1 MKKLN
6 NNLDISPYV
15 RQKIFLVMK
24 FIPVFFSRFIV
35 FQQLFINPD
44 RQHLNRQKSVRNVN
58 V

>member
-24 FIPVFFSRFIV
+24 FIPVFFAYDVYVCICFDIGAE
-35 FQQLFINPD
+35 D
-44 RQHLNRQKSVRNVN
+44 GYKDE
-58 V
+58 